1 MRNCGSQSRRGL
13 VAWIEPRLNEHGV
26 AKLVP
31 DETVLV
37 DAYKRISREA
47 VVQKEIDRVLAV
59 MKPEADATPP
69 DNLHERVKD
78 MLNGPYRE
86 ESWDSALR
94 RIVKDGLQS

>member
-1 MRNCGSQSRRGL
+1 
-13 VAWIEPRLNEHGV
+13 
-26 AKLVP
+26 
-31 DETVLV
+31 
-37 DAYKRISREA
+37 